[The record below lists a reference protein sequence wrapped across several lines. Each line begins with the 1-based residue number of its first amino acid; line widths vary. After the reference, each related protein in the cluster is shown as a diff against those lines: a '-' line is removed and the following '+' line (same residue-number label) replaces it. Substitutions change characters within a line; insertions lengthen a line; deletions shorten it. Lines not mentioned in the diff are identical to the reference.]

1 MGHHGRGYG
10 YNYDYGR
17 GGHGAG
23 LLLEALARMP
33 RGVKIGL
40 LVAALVAGL
49 IAVAL
54 AVLVA
59 VALVNLLAGGALPAF
74 LQEALD
80 FARRN
85 LQPLLDFWKSAQGLT
100 RA

>member
-10 YNYDYGR
+10 YSYGG

-23 LLLEALARMP
+23 LILGALARMP
-33 RGVKIGL
+33 RGLKIGL
-40 LVAALVAGL
+40 LVAALVIGL

-54 AVLVA
+54 AVLV
-59 VALVNLLAGGALPAF
+59 VVFLVNLLSGGALPAF
-74 LQEALD
+74 LQDALD

-85 LQPLLDFWKSAQGLT
+85 LQPLLELWKSSQGLT
-100 RA
+100 RT